1 MFLGGDL
8 EHGGNGG
15 MVVLQD
21 VSNVVGD
28 VLVDEDDS
36 DVLAGRKAQEGL
48 LHLLQLGVLLDD

>member
-1 MFLGGDL
+1 
-8 EHGGNGG
+8 